1 MIPILEWT
9 HVSVALGGFCGF
21 MLDSEMGLL
30 DFPFFWSLAGHGDQD
45 GCVYV
50 LSS

>member
-9 HVSVALGGFCGF
+9 QVSVALGDF
-21 MLDSEMGLL
+21 MALCLIRRWISWLFLVWG
-30 DFPFFWSLAGHGDQD
+30 LAGHGDQD

-50 LSS
+50 L